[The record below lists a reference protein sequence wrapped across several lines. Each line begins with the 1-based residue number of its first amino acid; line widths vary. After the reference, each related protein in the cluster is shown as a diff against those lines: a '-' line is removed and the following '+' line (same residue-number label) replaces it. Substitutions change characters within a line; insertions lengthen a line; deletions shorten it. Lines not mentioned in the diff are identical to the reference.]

1 MLPLSHKCATVILFW
16 VRVPVLSEQMTLV
29 EPKVSTP
36 SRFFTRQFFFAILW
50 AVRVSVIVTVI
61 SRPCLNRHCQQYQS
75 LRSSHLRHICHD
87 DANDKDDGLNQTI
100 AHDHRDD
107 EEDGANGDGDGGDE
121 VDKLADLNRRQLCR
135 WSEDS
140 YINYST
146 SLLIGVL
153 PESREATRP
162 AMLPITVSSPV

>member
-1 MLPLSHKCATVILFW
+1 MVPLSHKCATVILFW

-61 SRPCLNRHCQQYQS
+61 SRPCLNGHCQQVQFQKS

-87 DANDKDDGLNQTI
+87 DANDEDDGLNNTI
-100 AHDHRDD
+100 AHDQRDD
-107 EEDGANGDGDGGDE
+107 EEDDTNGDGDGGDE

-135 WSEDS
+135 
-140 YINYST
+140 
-146 SLLIGVL
+146 
-153 PESREATRP
+153 
-162 AMLPITVSSPV
+162 